1 MKSETAKSNVLNQ
14 ADGFT
19 DSNSKIRFHYDE
31 MKIDFWENIWPMN
44 VNVTYVLW

>member
-1 MKSETAKSNVLNQ
+1 VAMKSKTAKSNVLSQ

-31 MKIDFWENIWPMN
+31 MKIINQSETRIACGGH
-44 VNVTYVLW
+44 VC

>member
-1 MKSETAKSNVLNQ
+1 MKSETAKSNVLSQ

-31 MKIDFWENIWPMN
+31 MKIDFWLAERKHLTNEC
-44 VNVTYVLW
+44 